1 MVKSLSRDMS
11 VLIYIKKNQDNLLE
25 ALKVSECD
33 FSNTNRGLCNNKII
47 FDACALYMAQIG
59 ENVKL
64 LSDSTVEYL
73 NDYFN
78 TGILR
83 YFRNMIDHT
92 YEKVN
97 KKYLKAYIFNMIEPK
112 AVMEIRNRINY
123 CNENAEDG

>member
-25 ALKVSECD
+25 ALKVSKCD

-83 YFRNMIDHT
+83 YFRNMIDHS

-97 KKYLKAYIFNMIEPK
+97 RQILQAYIQQMCSQDVYD
-112 AVMEIRNRINY
+112 AVSRRIQYCKQNR
-123 CNENAEDG
+123 